1 LNRANTLVYQN
12 HYQINV
18 FYAKM
23 SKLPEDT
30 DDWQIDG
37 HLIEEVTDEAHDHR
51 AMGVNLR
58 GLSESQKEIV
68 ILCDR
73 RRSCALQR
81 VIKDF

>member
-1 LNRANTLVYQN
+1 
-12 HYQINV
+12 
-18 FYAKM
+18 M

-37 HLIEEVTDEAHDHR
+37 HFIEEVTDEAHDHR

-68 ILCDR
+68 I
-73 RRSCALQR
+73 RRSCAPKRIGRNSQS
-81 VIKDF
+81 IKSP